1 VIAAAR
7 GSPRQLVLERL
18 DGRQRL
24 VDVVTAPART
34 GPNPRIGFTLAPGPE
49 ADMAHV
55 G

>member
-24 VDVVTAPART
+24 VDVVTAPVRT
-34 GPNPRIGFTLAPGPE
+34 GPNPRIGVMLAPGPQ
-49 ADMAHV
+49 ADMPQV